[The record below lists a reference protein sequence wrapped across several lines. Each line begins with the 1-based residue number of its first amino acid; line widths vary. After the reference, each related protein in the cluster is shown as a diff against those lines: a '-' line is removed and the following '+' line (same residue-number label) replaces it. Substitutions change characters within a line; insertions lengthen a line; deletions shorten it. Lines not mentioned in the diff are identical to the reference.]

1 MAGNGA
7 IPAIAAYVPIK
18 PGWQIKKSMARIVME
33 ENRKVHKENPS
44 YSSATSYSLFSE

>member
-33 ENRKVHKENPS
+33 ENRKVHNLDEKNLK
-44 YSSATSYSLFSE
+44 SLSL